1 MSLCVAAYGGR
12 IQRPRCLDGITSE
25 DVMSD
30 ERWMRKN
37 LEGGSRDLMVVPSR
51 HFPGRTEKLNEN
63 PHSEYQVFRMGFE
76 ASTFRI

>member
-1 MSLCVAAYGGR
+1 
-12 IQRPRCLDGITSE
+12 
-25 DVMSD
+25 MSD

-76 ASTFRI
+76 ASTFRIWVFNAAITPSGSVS